1 MSVFGRTLFSQGYQ
15 DTVFLNSLSKVI
27 LILLY
32 CILELVPT
40 GKIERS
46 TTEEK
51 TPDSVLPSKNDNLS
65 MLFTA
70 TESLDSYYPKYGRLA
85 AGLIAE
91 NLNSSY
97 LGDYRLGSKMTYSV
111 LLSIPTTLRGP
122 HDN

>member
-15 DTVFLNSLSKVI
+15 DTVFLNSLPKVI

-51 TPDSVLPSKNDNLS
+51 TPDSVIPSKNDNLS
-65 MLFTA
+65 ILFTPM
-70 TESLDSYYPKYGRLA
+70 ESLDSYYPKYGRLA

>member
-51 TPDSVLPSKNDNLS
+51 TPDSVIPSKNDNLS
-65 MLFTA
+65 MLFTPM
-70 TESLDSYYPKYGRLA
+70 ESLDSYYPKYGRLT
-85 AGLIAE
+85 AE